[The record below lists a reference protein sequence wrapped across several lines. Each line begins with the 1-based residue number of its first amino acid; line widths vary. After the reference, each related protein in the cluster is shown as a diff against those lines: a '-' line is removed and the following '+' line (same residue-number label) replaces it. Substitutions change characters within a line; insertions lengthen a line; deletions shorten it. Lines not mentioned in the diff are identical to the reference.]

1 MASGHP
7 PRASGTKGPKQT
19 QEIPT
24 EWRIELPESGANADS
39 EFGGCRSIEAGYD
52 RGPVLGQGTYGEV
65 YLATDLAK
73 GDQVAAKKIKMDNEK
88 EGFPITA
95 IREIKILSALAGAQ
109 EKMES
114 VEKGGEPTFLRNN
127 IIGLREIV
135 RSGSHRVNNFK
146 GSIYMVFD
154 YMDHDMTGLLER
166 SRKEGP
172 QFTAPQIKC
181 YLKQLFCGL
190 WLLDQR
196 SVLHRDLKNANL
208 LVNNKGELKIADFG
222 LARYYNKP
230 DDRNEGTEQ
239 VDSRMTNRVITLWYR
254 PPELFLGAE
263 RYGTEI
269 DTWSAGCI
277 MFELLTGK
285 PLFPGTNETDQVER
299 IFSIMGQPNEQTMPG
314 CTAYA
319 NYERLS
325 VSRFPLRSRLRQH
338 CDSRG
343 VKDPRALDLLEQL
356 LALNP
361 AARIKAEHAVTHQ
374 YFFSDPMPCK
384 PSQMPTFPSSHEM
397 TMKKA
402 RHEQRYGGQQRA
414 QQHGQPRPPPPPP
427 QQGGPPSQR
436 QRTQGQYTGPQ
447 QPYPQQQ
454 QPYRSG
460 GAGQQPYR
468 GGGAGGAPAAGA
480 MGGGI
485 RVSGGGIGGSG
496 APVGIMPDALL
507 TQQQVQQMMGQG
519 IMAAP
524 MGMVQP
530 PGMVQPQQGAGG
542 YGYGSQAGRPGGIG
556 GASGGAQTHTGVQP
570 HRYGGGA
577 QPSWSEQKR

>member
-1 MASGHP
+1 
-7 PRASGTKGPKQT
+7 
-19 QEIPT
+19 
-24 EWRIELPESGANADS
+24 
-39 EFGGCRSIEAGYD
+39 
-52 RGPVLGQGTYGEV
+52 V

-95 IREIKILSALAGAQ
+95 IRE
-109 EKMES
+109 MES

-135 RSGSHRVNNFK
+135 RSGSHR

-325 VSRFPLRSRLRQH
+325 VSRFPLRSRLRQASAH
-338 CDSRG
+338 
-343 VKDPRALDLLEQL
+343 PRALDLLEQL

-384 PSQMPTFPSSHEM
+384 PSQMPTFPSSHE
-397 TMKKA
+397 
-402 RHEQRYGGQQRA
+402 
-414 QQHGQPRPPPPPP
+414 
-427 QQGGPPSQR
+427 
-436 QRTQGQYTGPQ
+436 
-447 QPYPQQQ
+447 
-454 QPYRSG
+454 
-460 GAGQQPYR
+460 
-468 GGGAGGAPAAGA
+468 
-480 MGGGI
+480 
-485 RVSGGGIGGSG
+485 
-496 APVGIMPDALL
+496 
-507 TQQQVQQMMGQG
+507 
-519 IMAAP
+519 
-524 MGMVQP
+524 
-530 PGMVQPQQGAGG
+530 
-542 YGYGSQAGRPGGIG
+542 
-556 GASGGAQTHTGVQP
+556 
-570 HRYGGGA
+570 
-577 QPSWSEQKR
+577 